1 MRIRA
6 FAGDITTITTPT
18 ITAKIETV
26 VWAITVVIAAVGGVC
41 AEADR
46 LATGSCGCSSC

>member
-1 MRIRA
+1 MRIGA

-18 ITAKIETV
+18 ITAKIEASV
-26 VWAITVVIAAVGGVC
+26 RAITMVIAAVGGAR

-46 LATGSCGCSSC
+46 LATASCGCSSC